1 MAAKRKLAR
10 QPGPFGGN
18 KRRPQPEILRPG
30 VGGLPAKPVF
40 SHNDVKVDRH
50 KDVRHSSEATN
61 IASTE
66 AVNHNMTNTG
76 SFEMFP
82 GMMVDLPGES
92 IPSNDVN
99 SNPNTNNMPQPSAE
113 ALNLFSSILGTLQS
127 SPQQRVQ
134 TQAQHQYVQPFP
146 QQYRYPPQVNPNP
159 YFASTQNQQPYAQN
173 PVSQYQYPQNYSQPV
188 YQNYSQLNQP
198 ALPAQPKF
206 DGGNQQSNAFLSMFN
221 QLLESYSPLSN
232 QSMVDEPDV
241 NANVKSQSQKND
253 RPMKPAKNDK
263 AKQKKNKKPEQ
274 IETNGDNG
282 LDDDLLADEEVEL
295 KKKIAVQGTNIILEN
310 EEDIQRWIEE
320 RKKNWPTNSRVEKKR
335 KELENAKRIVENIN
349 HQTHPDE
356 KDTPKVKMCNFWLRT
371 KKCRLG
377 KDCKFSHDMSNYSK
391 PKNYS
396 GKTRTKTLSTKPLP
410 NHKLKLIHGIPV
422 QIPSRFTP
430 LKNEGKS
437 LHNLLMEGERFQSE
451 NVELLGLFTKM
462 VKSGIIKQDWNGL
475 KKKLKLDDESL
486 SSI

>member
-1 MAAKRKLAR
+1 MAAKRKSAS

-50 KDVRHSSEATN
+50 KDARHHSGTTN

-66 AVNHNMTNTG
+66 AVNHNRSNTG

-92 IPSNDVN
+92 MPSNDVN
-99 SNPNTNNMPQPSAE
+99 NNPNISNMPQPSAE

-127 SPQQRVQ
+127 SPQQQAQ
-134 TQAQHQYVQPFP
+134 TQAQQQFVQPFT
-146 QQYRYPPQVNPNP
+146 QQYRYPPQVNPNS
-159 YFASTQNQQPYAQN
+159 YLASTQHQQSYPQN
-173 PVSQYQYPQNYSQPV
+173 PVSQYQYPQNYSQAV
-188 YQNYSQLNQP
+188 YQNYSQVNQP

-221 QLLESYSPLSN
+221 QLLKSYSPSSN
-232 QSMVDEPDV
+232 RSMVDESDV

-253 RPMKPAKNDK
+253 RHMKPAKNDK

-274 IETNGDNG
+274 IETNGNNG
-282 LDDDLLADEEVEL
+282 FDDDLLADEEVEL

-310 EEDIQRWIEE
+310 EEDIQKWIEE
-320 RKKNWPTNSRVEKKR
+320 RKKNWPTNSRIEEKR

-349 HQTHPDE
+349 NQTHSDE
-356 KDTPKVKMCNFWLRT
+356 KDIAKVKICNFWLRT

-396 GKTRTKTLSTKPLP
+396 GKPRTKALSTKPLP

-462 VKSGIIKQDWNGL
+462 VKCGIIKQDWNGL

-486 SSI
+486 SST